1 MVRTIIVNWAI
12 THWEIKIQIIAVVPF
27 LKIIGSILIYLL
39 LESCLHFFLEFCN
52 HIWEKCFA
60 EFSLNETD
68 HPFRDSTWNCNIWLL
83 LIEIYFQILH
93 YNFGGK
99 ITSISFLGGIDIEF
113 KLNAKVGKKGVN
125 SSATL
130 HL

>member
-27 LKIIGSILIYLL
+27 LKIIGSILIDLI
-39 LESCLHFFLEFCN
+39 LESRLHFFLEFWN
-52 HIWEKCFA
+52 HKWEKSFA
-60 EFSLNETD
+60 EFSLNEAD

-93 YNFGGK
+93 YNFWGK
-99 ITSISFLGGIDIEF
+99 ITLISLLGGIDIEL
-113 KLNAKVGKKGVN
+113 KLNAEVGKKGIH